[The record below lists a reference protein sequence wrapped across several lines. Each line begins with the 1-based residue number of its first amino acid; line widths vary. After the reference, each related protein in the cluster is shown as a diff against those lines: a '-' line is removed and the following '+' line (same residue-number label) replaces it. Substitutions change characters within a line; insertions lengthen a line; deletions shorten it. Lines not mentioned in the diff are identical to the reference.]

1 MRKLEKKLED
11 YSSSSN
17 SENTEDGTSGE
28 TSEAEIE
35 NNILGDDPATV
46 SQFGPNISEDL
57 ARRWRKYLSEG
68 LDKEVKSTLLG
79 KMLIPENC
87 RPLTGPKL
95 NPEIQFMLSPTEI
108 KKEGFL
114 LELQASL
121 GKGLASLG
129 STITSLLEKQTE
141 EGETILG
148 NLVEAGKIL
157 CHVHYTVSNH
167 RKFVLYP
174 HLNAKTQK
182 IAMAQK
188 PDMFLFGEDFSEKCK
203 AAKTLEGTA
212 KDLQASTSK
221 NFKSRASKVRW
232 KSHAYPRQGRGGN
245 TANSH
250 PRSSY
255 RPNHRSKN
263 EYSRQK
269 RNNRNS

>member
-11 YSSSSN
+11 YSSSSSSQSD

-141 EGETILG
+141 EGETI
-148 NLVEAGKIL
+148 
-157 CHVHYTVSNH
+157 
-167 RKFVLYP
+167 
-174 HLNAKTQK
+174 
-182 IAMAQK
+182 
-188 PDMFLFGEDFSEKCK
+188 FGEPCRSR
-203 AAKTLEGTA
+203 
-212 KDLQASTSK
+212 K
-221 NFKSRASKVRW
+221 NLMPRALHGV
-232 KSHAYPRQGRGGN
+232 
-245 TANSH
+245 
-250 PRSSY
+250 
-255 RPNHRSKN
+255 
-263 EYSRQK
+263 
-269 RNNRNS
+269 